1 MNTITATKEYYKFH
15 IDVTDPKSGE
25 TVQLEW
31 DGLTLLEAKK
41 MHKLTE
47 KRYAVTNYAAPIE
60 SYGWELMR

>member
-1 MNTITATKEYYKFH
+1 MNTATKEYYKFH

-25 TVQLEW
+25 TVQVQW
-31 DGLTLLEAKK
+31 DGLTLAEAKK

-60 SYGWELMR
+60 SYGWGLMR